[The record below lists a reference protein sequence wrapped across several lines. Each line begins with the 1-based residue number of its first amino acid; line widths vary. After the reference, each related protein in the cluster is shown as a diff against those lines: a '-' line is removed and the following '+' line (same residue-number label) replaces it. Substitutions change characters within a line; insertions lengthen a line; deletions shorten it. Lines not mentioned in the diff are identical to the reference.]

1 MGCCRHQLSILGRKG
16 TTILVV
22 IQTLAY
28 PARSCGVGGGGAGGT
43 TSSLGE
49 LRLLVPRWW
58 CEEGWNKGALISSL
72 YFSDLLGTERALI

>member
-28 PARSCGVGGGGAGGT
+28 PAHSCEVGGGGAGGT
-43 TSSLGE
+43 TSPLGE

-58 CEEGWNKGALISSL
+58 SEEGWNKGALISSL
-72 YFSDLLGTERALI
+72 YFSDLLGMWGELI

>member
-22 IQTLAY
+22 IQTLARLV
-28 PARSCGVGGGGAGGT
+28 RSYGEGEGGVEGT

-58 CEEGWNKGALISSL
+58 CEAGQGKGTPISPL
-72 YFSDLLGTERALI
+72 YFSDLLGM